1 MHQGTSAQSLAHV
14 ELLEGDF
21 AVLNVLCAEDA
32 HDCQRLNGRARLLAE
47 ALL

>member
-21 AVLNVLCAEDA
+21 AVLNEPCAADA
-32 HDCQRLNGRARLLAE
+32 HDCQRLIERAKLLAE